1 MNSMSLSFAYNSS
14 TFSLVLHVISM
25 LLLLISAS
33 PIKLSVLKFISD
45 NICNASTLLKFVF
58 VLKFRHD
65 GLVRLTAVLPRTI

>member
-45 NICNASTLLKFVF
+45 
-58 VLKFRHD
+58 
-65 GLVRLTAVLPRTI
+65 